1 MRPVSLEGFT
11 ACRRW
16 GRRGSSCEVLPWLP
30 KPAVSCATFS
40 KLDPGNESTLS
51 QRPSLFL
58 GKRAVFKIF
67 CRLVLLPRIDQNK
80 HHLPR
85 GSSAWELVSTIWL
98 IKLGGFRFLKRW
110 SPFVETYD
118 SALFFATCSYW
129 LKHCSERWS
138 SCTARTQNIPRF
150 GFALHPTPTM
160 STLLG
165 AGPLQDDS
173 AHSACVLL
181 WRWGANRREAEAS
194 AWAPAFL
201 RHTGPY
207 PSVFWRR
214 SGGCAR
220 YSKHTTAQQIVYPFF
235 TLFLRKKEICATI
248 AHRAFP
254 QTVSYRWSAIQEIYA
269 WWLKL
274 EMSPTW
280 GTLPKPDSRGAWD
293 TWIYLVLLTKHLY
306 AGNAAPIDP
315 DCAAAKSF
323 THRSQCHFVG
333 AKPTAYLPGFSCNP
347 DRDDR
352 KATKLGSLKWV
363 AVKNGAFNWPGRL
376 GRGVVLS
383 CFLHFCHEK
392 IV

>member
-181 WRWGANRREAEAS
+181 WRWGANRRGGWGQRMSSSIFKAYRAI
-194 AWAPAFL
+194 PKCFL
-201 RHTGPY
+201 EK
-207 PSVFWRR
+207 V
-214 SGGCAR
+214 
-220 YSKHTTAQQIVYPFF
+220 
-235 TLFLRKKEICATI
+235 
-248 AHRAFP
+248 
-254 QTVSYRWSAIQEIYA
+254 
-269 WWLKL
+269 
-274 EMSPTW
+274 
-280 GTLPKPDSRGAWD
+280 
-293 TWIYLVLLTKHLY
+293 
-306 AGNAAPIDP
+306 
-315 DCAAAKSF
+315 
-323 THRSQCHFVG
+323 
-333 AKPTAYLPGFSCNP
+333 
-347 DRDDR
+347 
-352 KATKLGSLKWV
+352 
-363 AVKNGAFNWPGRL
+363 
-376 GRGVVLS
+376 RGVCKILKAHHRPANCVSIFYIVFTQEGDLRNDSTSCVSSNSFLS
-383 CFLHFCHEK
+383 L
-392 IV
+392 ISNSRDLRLVT